1 MEGLFSEKMTMKTVS
16 VPADLNGA
24 AVTGARIKLAKGFK
38 LAIVANFGDS
48 TGAVTDFTL
57 QQHDAASGGNSKALA
72 ISNPYFH
79 KVAAATTFT
88 KVELSSAASNIV
100 PTVLAADEGIIVLE
114 VLAEDLDRDS
124 DYAWV
129 SVNVADSTAAKIMS
143 ALYVVHDMRE
153 VPAYSVAV

>member
-1 MEGLFSEKMTMKTVS
+1 MEALFSEKVTMKTVA

-48 TGAVTDFTL
+48 TAAVTDFTL
-57 QQHDAASGGNSKALA
+57 QQHDAASAGNSKALA

-88 KVELSSAASNIV
+88 KVAVSAASNIV

-114 VLAEDLDRDS
+114 VLAEDLDRDN

-129 SVNVADSTAAKIMS
+129 SVNVADSTAVKIMS
-143 ALYVVHDMRE
+143 ALYIVHDMRE